1 MQKPS
6 RPAPGLHERPALLVL
21 EDGTAFPGLAIG
33 AAGVASGEACFTTSM
48 CGYEESV
55 TDPSYVAQVLC
66 FAYPLI
72 GTYGVQESRMESDRV
87 QCEGVVMRDAR
98 PEFASFLRDRGVVA
112 LTGLDTRTLVRRI
125 RDGGVLRCALGE
137 ASAADLHARALA
149 EPPIDGRPLDRAV
162 GAAASYVVGA
172 GPRVVVVDLG
182 SKRSIP
188 RRLADAGL
196 EAHVVPGWFGAE
208 AILELAPRAVLIANG
223 PGDPAVLGEQVETIR
238 ALLGRVPLF
247 GVCLGHQLLGLA
259 LGHSTF
265 KLPFGHRGA
274 NHPVRDL
281 ETGRVLVTV
290 QNHGFAVAADDD
302 VSHVSL
308 NDGTCEGLA
317 GDGFESVQFH
327 PEASPGPLD
336 ALPFFDRLART
347 CRSAP
352 TFARS

>member
-1 MQKPS
+1 
-6 RPAPGLHERPALLVL
+6 
-21 EDGTAFPGLAIG
+21 
-33 AAGVASGEACFTTSM
+33 
-48 CGYEESV
+48 
-55 TDPSYVAQVLC
+55 VLC

-72 GTYGVQESRMESDRV
+72 GTYGVDESRMESERV

-98 PEFASFLRDRGVVA
+98 PAFAAWLREKGVVA
-112 LTGLDTRTLVRRI
+112 LTGLDTRTLVRKI
-125 RDGGVLRCALGE
+125 RDGGVLRCALGD
-137 ASAADLHARALA
+137 ASPKDLQRLALA
-149 EPPIDGRPLDRAV
+149 EQPIDGFPLKRQV
-162 GAAASYVVGA
+162 GATEPASVGA

-196 EAHVVPGWFGAE
+196 EAYVVPGSWDAD
-208 AILELAPRAVLIANG
+208 AILEAGPRAVLIANG
-223 PGDPAVLGEQVETIR
+223 PGDPAVLTEQVETIR
-238 ALLGRVPLF
+238 ALLGQVPLF

-259 LGHSTF
+259 LGHQTF

-274 NHPVRDL
+274 NHPVRDV

-290 QNHGFAVAADDD
+290 QNHGFAVIAEGDI
-302 VSHVSL
+302 SHVSL

-336 ALPFFDRLART
+336 ALPFFDRLAET